1 VTEPIAIQR
10 SAIDQFKFSPDLPQ
24 LAEDFGHD
32 TPQIPGSG
40 ENSHVESLLDLP
52 KNLFC
57 AKIRYGRNHHGRHV
71 LSGGYFRECSASCPV
86 WMFASLSS
94 SPPSRQAPSH
104 MRQKSVPTLF
114 LLYFIAAELFGHCI
128 VQIFLAAWHEFI
140 ARENRIYGLNNR
152 RY

>member
-1 VTEPIAIQR
+1 MTEPIAIQR

-32 TPQIPGSG
+32 TPQISGSG

-57 AKIRYGRNHHGRHV
+57 AKIRYCRNHLSRHD
-71 LSGGYFRECSASCPV
+71 LSGWYLRECSESCTV
-86 WMFASLSS
+86 WMFAILSS
-94 SPPSRQAPSH
+94 SPSCHAPSH
-104 MRQKSVPTLF
+104 IRQKSVSTLF
-114 LLYFIAAELFGHCI
+114 LFYFIAAELFGHCI
-128 VQIFLAAWHEFI
+128 AQIFLAAWHEFI
-140 ARENRIYGLNNR
+140 ARENRIDGLNNR